1 MRGRLGVPGGASP
14 GRRGSGRGRGNWE
27 RAGGRRGR
35 GRHNMLVYVNVEVGI
50 ASGEDSVN
58 GYALV
63 MYKCTSL
70 SRVID
75 CG

>member
-1 MRGRLGVPGGASP
+1 
-14 GRRGSGRGRGNWE
+14 
-27 RAGGRRGR
+27 
-35 GRHNMLVYVNVEVGI
+35 MLVYVNVEVGI